1 MIKLWNYLPELS
13 LLITGWLLLD
23 LFGSGLFRLLVR
35 PRAKRYW
42 NAAADGL
49 QNQPLRPNPFPH
61 NWLDY
66 LAQSGPIMDEPS
78 GRVRLRMKGV
88 VKAREQ
94 GKWHPAECK
103 AFFTLAPST
112 LVWYADITRAF
123 LVSIKATEQFA
134 FGRGLSSRWLLSTF
148 PYRWKQPVLPYPIA
162 QRNAFFGLAGA
173 VWQPHWWHYC
183 TMEWSGEEANADA
196 FTCVVEQQVFF
207 LKAKFSDTNAL
218 SELSLWNDNWQQVQA
233 ALVFNDYQSVS
244 AQNLPL
250 NVQVLEKNAQGQLF
264 VRADLQV
271 TDIVQKG
278 GYAWW

>member
-1 MIKLWNYLPELS
+1 MIRLWNYLPELS

-35 PRAKRYW
+35 PRAKRHW
-42 NAAADGL
+42 TAATDDL
-49 QNQPLRPNPFPH
+49 QNQPLRQNLFPR
-61 NWLDY
+61 NWLNY
-66 LAQSGPIMDEPS
+66 LAQSGSITDEPS

-88 VKAREQ
+88 VKARQQ

-103 AFFTLAPST
+103 AFFTLAPLT

-123 LVSIKATEQFA
+123 LMSIKATEQFA
-134 FGRGLSSRWLLSTF
+134 SVRGLSTRWFLSTF
-148 PYRWKQPVLPYPIA
+148 PYRWKEPMLPNPIA

-183 TMEWSGEEANADA
+183 TMEWSETDAEA
-196 FTCVVEQQVFF
+196 FTCTTGQQVFF
-207 LKAKFSDTNAL
+207 LKAKFTNTNAL
-218 SELSLWNDNWQQVQA
+218 AELSLWNDNWQQVQA
-233 ALVFNDYQSVS
+233 ALAFSDYQPVS
-244 AQNLPL
+244 EQSLPL

-271 TDIVQKG
+271 TDVVQKG
-278 GYAWW
+278 EYAWW